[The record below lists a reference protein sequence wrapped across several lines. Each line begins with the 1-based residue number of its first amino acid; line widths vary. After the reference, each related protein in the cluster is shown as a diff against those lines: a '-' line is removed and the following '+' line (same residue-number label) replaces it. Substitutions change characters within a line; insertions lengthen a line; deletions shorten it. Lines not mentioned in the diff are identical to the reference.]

1 MNYTIII
8 TKSAGL
14 FTLWI
19 DKEKHARSSTQCKCS
34 RRSACHTCG
43 AIIDFFARA
52 YVGLLLHVDKEKPH
66 NSCLFCDDQ
75 SIVLLVGP
83 VTFSVTYRRFFLSA
97 LHKHQIEKPLTCCDI
112 DNDSRWITETAHV
125 FEYFHKSCIVYP
137 RMNAAISFTRAI
149 SGAKGLNF
157 LNIIHKSCI
166 ISNNMYLW

>member
-34 RRSACHTCG
+34 RRSAYHTRG

-83 VTFSVTYRRFFLSA
+83 VTFSVTYRRFFISA

-112 DNDSRWITETAHV
+112 DNDNSCFWILFTNH
-125 FEYFHKSCIVYP
+125 VYP
-137 RMNAAISFTRAI
+137 WMNAAISFTQAI

-157 LNIIHKSCI
+157 LSIIHKSCI